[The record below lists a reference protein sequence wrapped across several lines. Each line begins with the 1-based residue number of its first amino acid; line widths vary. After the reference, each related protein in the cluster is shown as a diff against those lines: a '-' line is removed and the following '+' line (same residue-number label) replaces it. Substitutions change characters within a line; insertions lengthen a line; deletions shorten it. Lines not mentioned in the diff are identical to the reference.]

1 MLRFI
6 WAVAALVCISMVMGS
21 VYILG
26 SPNGVNS
33 LVGPGSL
40 IERVSARLPF
50 VDKLLCL
57 PLPQPLE
64 PFDALDKNSFKQW
77 IPAVRFVT
85 NPEQL
90 SVDEGIDGGS
100 SLRQRF
106 TPSEKGSLRVVAAI
120 NLEPSSVYELEQ
132 SIMFEEGFDWGG
144 EVESGKFG
152 FGLAGGSA
160 PTGGTVANDGFSA
173 RLLWKGHGDGTASP
187 GAYLYSVDRD
197 QNPPYGDEFEFSDY
211 KIPTEQWFK
220 ITMRLLTNSDLE
232 KNDGVFQVWIDGQLF
247 FERKS
252 IQWQSDG
259 ASPVIDQILYSS
271 FHGGNSERWSPENV
285 VYSRVANICI
295 FKDRQEAEE
304 EPATDESEDSEER
317 ADS

>member
-1 MLRFI
+1 MLKFL
-6 WAVAALVCISMVMGS
+6 WAVAALVCISMSMGS
-21 VYILG
+21 VYILR
-26 SPNGVNS
+26 SPDGVDS
-33 LVGPGSL
+33 LIGPGSL

-57 PLPQPLE
+57 PLPKPAE
-64 PFDALDKNSFKQW
+64 PFDSLDKDDFKQW

-90 SVDEGIDGGS
+90 SVDDGIDGGS

-106 TPSEKGSLRVVAAI
+106 MPSEKGSLRVVAAI
-120 NLEPSSVYELEQ
+120 NLEPGSVYELEQ

-144 EVESGKFG
+144 EIESGKFG

-187 GAYLYSVDRD
+187 GAYLYSVDRN
-197 QNPPYGDEFEFSDY
+197 QNLPYGDEFEFSDY
-211 KIPTEQWFK
+211 KIATGRWFK
-220 ITMRLLTNSDLE
+220 VTMRLLTNSDLE
-232 KNDGVFQVWIDGQLF
+232 KNDGVFQVWIDGQIL
-247 FERKS
+247 FERKN

-271 FHGGNSERWSPENV
+271 FHGGNTEQWSPDNV
-285 VYSRVANICI
+285 VYSRVTDICI
-295 FKDRQEAEE
+295 FKDRQKESS
-304 EPATDESEDSEER
+304 TDESEESDVR
-317 ADS
+317 TDA